1 MQNRTLAIAYVVI
14 ALVALGLTWSQ
25 NLAYFGGA
33 GSTAQALAAF
43 PAFLMDTAVNPAARS
58 ITFDILLIVLSAS
71 VWMVFEGR
79 RRRMRFVWAYVVLS
93 FLVAV
98 SVTFPLFLAAREMK
112 GRVEPEIEGRP
123 GVLDGVGLGLVT
135 AIVVLL
141 SVFVLRRA
149 G

>member
-1 MQNRTLAIAYVVI
+1 MQNRMLASAYVVI
-14 ALVALGLTWSQ
+14 ALAALGLTWSQ
-25 NLAYFGGA
+25 NLAYFGGG
-33 GSTAQALAAF
+33 GSAAQALAAF
-43 PAFLMDTAVNPAARS
+43 PKFLIDTAVNPAARS
-58 ITFDILLIVLSAS
+58 IGFDILMICLAAS

-112 GRVEPEIEGRP
+112 GQVAPDIDGRP
-123 GVLDGVGLGLVT
+123 GVLDGVGLGLV
-135 AIVVLL
+135 AALVIYVC
-141 SVFVLRRA
+141 VFVLRHA